1 MVMMHISE
9 EEVRHVA
16 KLARLALSEEEVKR
30 FQRQLE
36 EILEYVAKLQELN
49 LDGVEPTTHVIPIL
63 NRLKEDDLRE
73 SLTREKALAN
83 APDSKGGYFKV
94 PKVIE

>member
-1 MVMMHISE
+1 MGLITE

-30 FQRQLE
+30 FQIQLE
-36 EILEYVAKLQELN
+36 EILEYVAKLQELD
-49 LDGVEPTTHVIPIL
+49 LEGVEPTTHVIPIV
-63 NRLKEDDLRE
+63 NRMRGDERRE
-73 SLTREKALAN
+73 SLPRDLVLSNSPER
-83 APDSKGGYFKV
+83 GGDFFKV

>member
-1 MVMMHISE
+1 MVMMLISE

-16 KLARLALSEEEVKR
+16 KLARLALSEEEVIR

-49 LDGVEPTTHVIPIL
+49 LDGVEPTTHVIPII
-63 NRLKEDDLRE
+63 NRLKEDELRE
-73 SLTREKALAN
+73 SLTREKALSN

-94 PKVIE
+94 PKVI